1 MFHARATTMS
11 ERQVPTAVAQRIV
24 IRFLVWEGVK
34 NTEIFLRLRNQFGS
48 ECLSRAAVFKWA
60 KAFKDGRETVE
71 NEPHDRRPRTSIT
84 PDNIR
89 RVEQIILEDRRMNV
103 RDISAELGISIGSV
117 ESIIHEHLQ
126 YRKVTARWVPKLLNF
141 EQKFTRWEV
150 CRRLLTRY
158 EAEGDDFLTRI
169 FTTDET
175 WVHYYTPESKVS
187 SKEWRK
193 KEEGAP
199 VKAKTTRSAGKVMCT
214 VFWDRR
220 GVLYVDFLRTQRT
233 INAVYYSNLLK
244 THVKPAYRSK
254 RRSIPARSAILLQDN
269 ARPHTARLT
278 LDTIS
283 ELGWEVLEHPPYSPD
298 LSPCDYHMFGPL
310 KEALGGQRFNTDD
323 EVEEFVRTWLSELPK
338 EFFDTGIKKLT
349 ERWTKCVTS
358 EGEYIEKL

>member
-1 MFHARATTMS
+1 MS
-11 ERQVPTAVAQRIV
+11 PLADA
-24 IRFLVWEGVK
+24 IRG
-34 NTEIFLRLRNQFGS
+34 G
-48 ECLSRAAVFKWA
+48 
-60 KAFKDGRETVE
+60 G
-71 NEPHDRRPRTSIT
+71 
-84 PDNIR
+84 
-89 RVEQIILEDRRMNV
+89 
-103 RDISAELGISIGSV
+103 
-117 ESIIHEHLQ
+117 
-126 YRKVTARWVPKLLNF
+126 
-141 EQKFTRWEV
+141 
-150 CRRLLTRY
+150 
-158 EAEGDDFLTRI
+158 FLTRI

-233 INAVYYSNLLK
+233 INAAYYSNLLK

-338 EFFDTGIKKLT
+338 EFFDTGIKKLP

-358 EGEYIEKL
+358 EGKYIEKL